1 MASLHTASIG
11 KVESV
16 AAGATYEF
24 RWNNPPSHRMLHYF
38 AFPDPPHM
46 PGQHGSSS
54 GAVEITGVR
63 VFHHDPND
71 AVSKTHVIVRVKN
84 VGNSPTGFELFQTWV
99 E

>member
-11 KVESV
+11 KVAS
-16 AAGATYEF
+16 
-24 RWNNPPSHRMLHYF
+24 
-38 AFPDPPHM
+38 M